1 MIGDTLSSQ
10 NTDTLSLLQQ
20 KQISP
25 AKADSDSLQLAD
37 LHAVQEVDSGFE
49 GTPISYSPR
58 TDDAIALTLLACF
71 FLSSIV
77 LARGKKFLSQQVKD
91 FVLHRER
98 TSIFDSSTAADVRY
112 LLVLVLQTCVLSG
125 ITFRNYFH
133 DTSPTL
139 MNQVSPLLLLGIYV
153 GFCLAYFLL
162 KWLIYMFLGWTFFD
176 KNKTNIW
183 LESYSAL
190 IYYVGFAL
198 FPFVLFLV
206 YFDLSL
212 TNLVIIGSIILI
224 FTKILMFYKWIKLF
238 FHQFSGLFLLI
249 LYFCALE
256 IVPCLLLYQVLVSQ
270 PKPASEKSPYYDI
283 AEKYGV
289 KIDFRPFIK
298 VESLSAK
305 EFRQQKISILDH
317 TAVIFTSRH
326 AIDHFFTL
334 CTELR
339 VTIPETMKY
348 FCVTE
353 AVALYIQKYVQYRKR
368 KIFFGATGKIEDLI
382 PSIVKHKTEKYLVPM
397 SDVHNDDVKNLLDK
411 NNIQHT
417 EAVMYRT
424 VSNDF
429 TPDEEFDYD
438 MLVFFSPAGVTSLKK
453 NFPDFNQREIKIGTF
468 GSTTAQAVRDAG
480 LRLDLEAPTVQAP
493 SMTAALDM
501 FIRENNK

>member
-1 MIGDTLSSQ
+1 MKI
-10 NTDTLSLLQQ
+10 
-20 KQISP
+20 
-25 AKADSDSLQLAD
+25 
-37 LHAVQEVDSGFE
+37 
-49 GTPISYSPR
+49 
-58 TDDAIALTLLACF
+58 
-71 FLSSIV
+71 
-77 LARGKKFLSQQVKD
+77 KK
-91 FVLHRER
+91 
-98 TSIFDSSTAADVRY
+98 
-112 LLVLVLQTCVLSG
+112 
-125 ITFRNYFH
+125 
-133 DTSPTL
+133 
-139 MNQVSPLLLLGIYV
+139 
-153 GFCLAYFLL
+153 
-162 KWLIYMFLGWTFFD
+162 
-176 KNKTNIW
+176 
-183 LESYSAL
+183 
-190 IYYVGFAL
+190 
-198 FPFVLFLV
+198 
-206 YFDLSL
+206 
-212 TNLVIIGSIILI
+212 
-224 FTKILMFYKWIKLF
+224 
-238 FHQFSGLFLLI
+238 
-249 LYFCALE
+249 
-256 IVPCLLLYQVLVSQ
+256 VLVSQ

-411 NNIQHT
+411 NNIQHK

>member
-1 MIGDTLSSQ
+1 MKI
-10 NTDTLSLLQQ
+10 
-20 KQISP
+20 
-25 AKADSDSLQLAD
+25 
-37 LHAVQEVDSGFE
+37 
-49 GTPISYSPR
+49 
-58 TDDAIALTLLACF
+58 
-71 FLSSIV
+71 
-77 LARGKKFLSQQVKD
+77 KK
-91 FVLHRER
+91 
-98 TSIFDSSTAADVRY
+98 
-112 LLVLVLQTCVLSG
+112 
-125 ITFRNYFH
+125 
-133 DTSPTL
+133 
-139 MNQVSPLLLLGIYV
+139 
-153 GFCLAYFLL
+153 
-162 KWLIYMFLGWTFFD
+162 
-176 KNKTNIW
+176 
-183 LESYSAL
+183 
-190 IYYVGFAL
+190 
-198 FPFVLFLV
+198 
-206 YFDLSL
+206 
-212 TNLVIIGSIILI
+212 
-224 FTKILMFYKWIKLF
+224 
-238 FHQFSGLFLLI
+238 
-249 LYFCALE
+249 
-256 IVPCLLLYQVLVSQ
+256 VLVSQ
-270 PKPASEKSPYYDI
+270 PKPASEKSHYYDR

-417 EAVMYRT
+417 ESVMDRT

-429 TPDEEFDYD
+429 TTDEECDYD

>member
-1 MIGDTLSSQ
+1 MKI
-10 NTDTLSLLQQ
+10 
-20 KQISP
+20 
-25 AKADSDSLQLAD
+25 
-37 LHAVQEVDSGFE
+37 
-49 GTPISYSPR
+49 
-58 TDDAIALTLLACF
+58 
-71 FLSSIV
+71 
-77 LARGKKFLSQQVKD
+77 KK
-91 FVLHRER
+91 
-98 TSIFDSSTAADVRY
+98 
-112 LLVLVLQTCVLSG
+112 
-125 ITFRNYFH
+125 
-133 DTSPTL
+133 
-139 MNQVSPLLLLGIYV
+139 
-153 GFCLAYFLL
+153 
-162 KWLIYMFLGWTFFD
+162 
-176 KNKTNIW
+176 
-183 LESYSAL
+183 
-190 IYYVGFAL
+190 
-198 FPFVLFLV
+198 
-206 YFDLSL
+206 
-212 TNLVIIGSIILI
+212 
-224 FTKILMFYKWIKLF
+224 
-238 FHQFSGLFLLI
+238 
-249 LYFCALE
+249 
-256 IVPCLLLYQVLVSQ
+256 VLVSQ

-305 EFRQQKISILDH
+305 EFRQQKVSILDH

-326 AIDHFFTL
+326 AIDHFFNL

-368 KIFFGATGKIEDLI
+368 KIFFGATGKIEDLV

-429 TPDEEFDYD
+429 TSDEEFDYD

-453 NFPDFNQREIKIGTF
+453 NFPDFDQKEIRICTF

-501 FIRENNK
+501 FIKENNK

>member
-1 MIGDTLSSQ
+1 MKI
-10 NTDTLSLLQQ
+10 
-20 KQISP
+20 
-25 AKADSDSLQLAD
+25 
-37 LHAVQEVDSGFE
+37 
-49 GTPISYSPR
+49 
-58 TDDAIALTLLACF
+58 
-71 FLSSIV
+71 
-77 LARGKKFLSQQVKD
+77 KK
-91 FVLHRER
+91 
-98 TSIFDSSTAADVRY
+98 
-112 LLVLVLQTCVLSG
+112 
-125 ITFRNYFH
+125 
-133 DTSPTL
+133 
-139 MNQVSPLLLLGIYV
+139 
-153 GFCLAYFLL
+153 
-162 KWLIYMFLGWTFFD
+162 
-176 KNKTNIW
+176 
-183 LESYSAL
+183 
-190 IYYVGFAL
+190 
-198 FPFVLFLV
+198 
-206 YFDLSL
+206 
-212 TNLVIIGSIILI
+212 
-224 FTKILMFYKWIKLF
+224 
-238 FHQFSGLFLLI
+238 
-249 LYFCALE
+249 
-256 IVPCLLLYQVLVSQ
+256 VLVSQ

-305 EFRQQKISILDH
+305 EFRQQKVSILDH

-326 AIDHFFTL
+326 AIDHFFNL

-368 KIFFGATGKIEDLI
+368 KIFFGATGKIEDLV

-429 TPDEEFDYD
+429 TSDEEFDYD

-453 NFPDFNQREIKIGTF
+453 NFPDFDQKEIRIGTS

-501 FIRENNK
+501 FIKENNK